1 VYIPC
6 PGQVDEWIIVTQGGP
21 KYIMNHS
28 LVLSAVGIEHRI
40 DQAAGAILTHEKD
53 CRQAISEI
61 KAFELENQHWPP
73 PANYTQPLPHTDNPP
88 TLLMIGGLIVFYMV
102 TGPWFAENPWFQAG
116 AIDSSKILEQG
127 QWWRLVTALT
137 LHADQVH
144 LVGNCVIGGF
154 MVHLLCKTTGYG
166 TGWLALILSGMTGN
180 LLNIAL
186 RNTPHYSVGFSTAI
200 FAAIG
205 IFCGQQLTERKASI
219 IRQLLLP
226 LGAGA
231 GLLAML
237 GSEGKQT
244 DLGAHLF
251 GLGCGLACGLLL
263 QLIRLNL
270 QAENRLLQQA
280 LFATTIALVTGCW
293 LLAVRTT

>member
-1 VYIPC
+1 
-6 PGQVDEWIIVTQGGP
+6 
-21 KYIMNHS
+21 
-28 LVLSAVGIEHRI
+28 
-40 DQAAGAILTHEKD
+40 
-53 CRQAISEI
+53 
-61 KAFELENQHWPP
+61 
-73 PANYTQPLPHTDNPP
+73 
-88 TLLMIGGLIVFYMV
+88 MIGGLIVFYMV
-102 TGPWFAENPWFQAG
+102 TGPWFAANPWFQAG

-154 MVHLLCKTTGYG
+154 MVHLLCKTTGFG

-205 IFCGQQLTERKASI
+205 IFCGQQLTERKATI